1 MLKGGWWWKS
11 CGRGLNGLYMDDPND
26 LTARQGIIGLALI
39 LEILRMS
46 SIYFGNPKRTSNRF
60 IYFQAL
66 CGSDGKDGIIH

>member
-1 MLKGGWWWKS
+1 
-11 CGRGLNGLYMDDPND
+11 MDDPND
-26 LTARQGIIGLALI
+26 LTARQGIIGLVMI

-46 SIYFGNPKRTSNRF
+46 SIYLGNPKRISNRF